1 MHIKKFFTL
10 IILLSGLVFY
20 SCESNDSSLNTNNI
34 PPTTIPNLLVP
45 GNNSIVSTLQPA
57 FDWSDV
63 ASSAGYILQI
73 SRNENYSDLILDT
86 SGITVSQYSP
96 SSPDFLNDSSTY
108 YWRVKSVFAS
118 DTGDWSQSFNFSTL
132 LESINATNKVLV
144 EIFTNT
150 SCIPCVETNRYFDD
164 IYDLLGITSN
174 DASVVIIRTHTTL
187 FAGDPFYLY
196 NTTDNS
202 ARMLYYNAAAVNPR
216 TFLLGTNMGSFT
228 ASAYTNK
235 LNEKLASLRTY
246 AIALNNTYNET
257 SRSGNLS
264 IRIKQVSG
272 PVVND
277 LVYHFAVTENEL
289 IYAAPNG
296 ESRFENTLRDL
307 VTPPDGQPF
316 TITPGQTKSFSNSY
330 SIDNVINDLHT
341 DLTVFVQSVST
352 KEVYAAEKIK
362 LR

>member
-1 MHIKKFFTL
+1 M
-10 IILLSGLVFY
+10 LLGLFLY
-20 SCESNDSSLNTNNI
+20 SCESNDSNVNTTNT
-34 PPTTIPNLLVP
+34 PPSTIPSLLFPV
-45 GNNSIVSTLQPA
+45 NNSIISTLQPS
-57 FDWSDV
+57 FDWTDI
-63 ASSAGYILQI
+63 ASSTGYKLQI
-73 SRNENYSDLILDT
+73 SRNQSFSDLLLDT
-86 SGITVSQYSP
+86 SGLTASQYSP

-108 YWRVKSVFAS
+108 YWRVRAVFAS
-118 DTGDWSQSFNFSTL
+118 DTGDWSQSSNFSTL
-132 LESINATNKVLV
+132 LESINATNKILV

-202 ARMLYYNAAAVNPR
+202 ARMIYYNAAAVNPR
-216 TFLLGTNMGSFT
+216 TFLLGTNMGSFN

-235 LNEKLASLRTY
+235 LNEKLGSLRTY
-246 AIALNNTYNET
+246 AIALNNTYNPA
-257 SRSGNLS
+257 SRSGNIS
-264 IRIKQVSG
+264 IRIKQISG

-277 LVYHFAVTENEL
+277 LVYHLAVTENEL

-296 ESRFENTLRDL
+296 ETRFENTLRDL
-307 VTPPDGQPF
+307 VTPPDGQAF
-316 TITPGQTKSFSNSY
+316 TISPGQTNSYAHSY
-330 SIDNVINDLHT
+330 SIDNVINDLHV

-352 KEVYAAEKIK
+352 KEVFAVEKI
-362 LR
+362 RPR

>member
-1 MHIKKFFTL
+1 MKNKKFLFLPIMLTAL
-10 IILLSGLVFY
+10 IFY
-20 SCESNDSSLNTNNI
+20 SCESNDSPVNNNANI
-34 PPTTIPNLLVP
+34 PTNIPGLLAP
-45 GNNSIVSTLQPA
+45 ANNSIISTLQPL
-57 FDWSDV
+57 FDWTDV
-63 ASSAGYILQI
+63 SSSVSYILQI
-73 SRNENYSDLILDT
+73 SRNQNFTDMILDT
-86 SGITVSQYSP
+86 SDLTVSQYSP
-96 SSPDFLNDSSTY
+96 SSPDFLNDSSSY
-108 YWRVKSVFAS
+108 YWRVRAVFSA
-118 DTGDWSQSFNFSTL
+118 DTGEWATAYTFSTL
-132 LESINATNKVLV
+132 LESINPTNKVLV

-164 IYDLLGITSN
+164 IHDLRGITSN
-174 DASVVIIRTHTTL
+174 DNSVVIIRTHTTL

-202 ARMLYYNAAAVNPR
+202 ARMIYYNAAAVNPR
-216 TFLLGTNMGSFT
+216 TFLLGVNLGSFT

-235 LNEKLASLRTY
+235 LNEKLASNRTF
-246 AIALNNTYNET
+246 AIALNNSYDTV

-272 PVVND
+272 AVVND

-316 TITPGQTKSFSNSY
+316 PISPGQTKSYSNSY
-330 SIDNVINDLHT
+330 TIDNVINDRHV

-352 KEVYAAEKIK
+352 KEVFAVEKVK